1 MYWES
6 WKLCRS
12 LINLIER
19 KTGDKWHNT
28 TGTFPRK
35 WDIALL
41 LFWGITV
48 ISTLVVGETMW
59 TKLPVGETRSIRI
72 NWHFFFSVI
81 NLLKF
86 NSEFKH
92 ISLHVPFC
100 HQHFY
105 RNMMVIMT
113 HVWKIYVFFSFSFF
127 LYIILAYVLTLY
139 LIFTRCLHYINLHY
153 LQYIYYN
160 TITLVKWN
168 YSWSIYVIVCMLI
181 VRVTPKN
188 FVC

>member
-1 MYWES
+1 MRHSTAIVLRYHCNFHS
-6 WKLCRS
+6 RCGRNNVDKTPCGRNSLYSDKL
-12 LINLIER
+12 
-19 KTGDKWHNT
+19 
-28 TGTFPRK
+28 
-35 WDIALL
+35 
-41 LFWGITV
+41 
-48 ISTLVVGETMW
+48 TL
-59 TKLPVGETRSIRI
+59 
-72 NWHFFFSVI
+72 FFFSVI

-127 LYIILAYVLTLY
+127 LYIILTYVLTLY

-160 TITLVKWN
+160 TITLVKLN

-181 VRVTPKN
+181 VRVTHKN